1 MMRAPRSRNR
11 ARMRSPCAVCDGS
24 SDGREVVAAVALANV
39 GAIEADE
46 VIDAEAVVEIGA
58 APGALPQP
66 VVVVVAHRVPAVDRQ
81 SPVLSGLGECV
92 GRHADRRVDTELMLP
107 GPDVGTVPA
116 DHEGKVA
123 EDPDAAALAAGAPPL
138 GVGQPLQI
146 LVIEDGV
153 GEPLARAIERE
164 RIAVAQLGLPVPP
177 VAAAVLVV
185 QRAEQGVVVEPPAL
199 ALREGLEL
207 DGARRPRREPL
218 AEARE
223 RRDETRPAS
232 ARARC
237 ENPRPARR
245 RAPSSRARS
254 AGSSAASPPASA
266 NSSTSRSAM
275 NTGSM
280 AIALR
285 AEYGEFCPSSISLT
299 GSSWTRSSPAADS
312 QRANSGRSAISPTPQ
327 LARDGMEKSG
337 TSTPAC
343 RP

>member
-24 SDGREVVAAVALANV
+24 SDGREVVMAVALANV

-58 APGALPQP
+58 AAGALPQP
-66 VVVVVAHRVPAVDRQ
+66 VVVVVAHRVPAVHRQ

-92 GRHADRRVDTELMLP
+92 GRHADRRVDTKLMLP
-107 GPDVGTVPA
+107 GPDVGAVAA

-123 EDPDAAALAAGAPPL
+123 EDADAAALAAGAAPL

-146 LVIEDGV
+146 LVIQDGV
-153 GEPLARAIERE
+153 GEPLARCDRARAD
-164 RIAVAQLGLPVPP
+164 RGRAARAPSPASSSRGVRRAARGTGRSRRATSARVRRRPGTRRRAPFPP
-177 VAAAVLVV
+177 QAAAG
-185 QRAEQGVVVEPPAL
+185 R
-199 ALREGLEL
+199 
-207 DGARRPRREPL
+207 
-218 AEARE
+218 RE
-223 RRDETRPAS
+223 RRDERRPAS

-237 ENPRPARR
+237 GNPPPRRR
-245 RAPSSRARS
+245 RAASSRARS

-275 NTGSM
+275 KTGSM

-299 GSSWTRSSPAADS
+299 GSNWTRSSPAADS
-312 QRANSGRSAISPTPQ
+312 QRANGGRSAISPTPQ

-337 TSTPAC
+337 TSTPA
-343 RP
+343 